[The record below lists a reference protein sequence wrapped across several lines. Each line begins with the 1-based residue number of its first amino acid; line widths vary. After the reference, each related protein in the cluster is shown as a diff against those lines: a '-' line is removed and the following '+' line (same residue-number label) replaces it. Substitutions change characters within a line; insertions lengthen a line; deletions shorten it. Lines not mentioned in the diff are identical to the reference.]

1 MKSQNPIET
10 MDVYASTSQ
19 YIDGPTTEQQAAG
32 TVPLDTLPADWWNW
46 LWKEM
51 TTRINQAS
59 NGMESV
65 YQEVLSVLQAAD
77 ITPSDTSNT
86 QLLTS
91 INALI
96 TKPGTSST
104 AGTVKSSS
112 ASGKVSIDTNGIM
125 TPNGMGVPASL
136 STTAK
141 TIVSAINEIFTA
153 LSTYKT
159 TNNTAV
165 AGKAPTNHASSE
177 TTYGKGDSTNYGHVK
192 LSDSTNSTSGVADG
206 IAATPAAVKKAYDLA
221 NKADKAAAVADAT
234 AQSAV
239 SAAATA
245 QSNAQ
250 SAISAAATAQS
261 NAQSAAS
268 AAATAQKTAEEKAPI
283 SHASTATTYGKGDS
297 TNYGHVKLSDSTNST
312 SGVAD
317 GVAATPAAVSSVAT
331 KLSDYK
337 TTNDAAVK
345 GKPSLG
351 SSAGAS
357 DTSKG
362 SAGSSSTAARS
373 DHTHPY
379 PGLVYNGSTKSKVTF
394 TLSGNTL
401 NITTTSV

>member
-112 ASGKVSIDTNGIM
+112 DSGKVSIDDNGIM
-125 TPNGMGVPASL
+125 TPNGMGVPTSL

-153 LSTYKT
+153 LNTYKT
-159 TNNTAV
+159 TNNTTV
-165 AGKAPTNHASSE
+165 AGKAPM
-177 TTYGKGDSTNYGHVK
+177 
-192 LSDSTNSTSGVADG
+192 
-206 IAATPAAVKKAYDLA
+206 
-221 NKADKAAAVADAT
+221 
-234 AQSAV
+234 
-239 SAAATA
+239 
-245 QSNAQ
+245 
-250 SAISAAATAQS
+250 
-261 NAQSAAS
+261 
-268 AAATAQKTAEEKAPI
+268 

-297 TNYGHVKLSDSTNST
+297 TNYGHVKLSDSTDST

-317 GVAATPAAVSSVAT
+317 GIAATPAAVKKAYDLANNADKVAAAAAATATSAQTAAASAQSNAQTAAQTAASAQSSAQSAAQTAASAQAT
-331 KLSDYK
+331 ANS
-337 TTNDAAVK
+337 
-345 GKPSLG
+345 KPSLG
-351 SSAGAS
+351 SSAGSA
-357 DTSKG
+357 DTSSG
-362 SAGSSSTAARS
+362 SSGSSSTAARS

-379 PGLVYNGSTKSKVTF
+379 PGLVYNDSTKSKVTF

>member
-125 TPNGMGVPASL
+125 TPNGMGVPSSL

-153 LSTYKT
+153 LSTYKS
-159 TNNTAV
+159 TNDAAV
-165 AGKAPTNHASSE
+165 AGKAPTN
-177 TTYGKGDSTNYGHVK
+177 
-192 LSDSTNSTSGVADG
+192 
-206 IAATPAAVKKAYDLA
+206 
-221 NKADKAAAVADAT
+221 
-234 AQSAV
+234 
-239 SAAATA
+239 
-245 QSNAQ
+245 
-250 SAISAAATAQS
+250 
-261 NAQSAAS
+261 
-268 AAATAQKTAEEKAPI
+268 
-283 SHASTATTYGKGDS
+283 HASTATTYGKGDS
-297 TNYGHVKLSDSTNST
+297 TNYGHVKLSDSTGST
-312 SGVAD
+312 SGVT
-317 GVAATPAAVSSVAT
+317 GGIAATPAAVSSVA
-331 KLSDYK
+331 KDLSNYK
-337 TTNDAAVK
+337 STNDAAVK

-357 DTSKG
+357 DTSEG
-362 SAGSSSTAARS
+362 SSGSSSTAARS

-379 PGLVYNGSTKSKVTF
+379 PGLVYNDSTKSKVTF

>member
-112 ASGKVSIDTNGIM
+112 DSGKVSIDTNGIM
-125 TPNGMGVPASL
+125 TPNGMGVPSSL

-153 LSTYKT
+153 LNTYKS
-159 TNNTAV
+159 TNDAAV
-165 AGKAPTNHASSE
+165 AGKAPTSHASSA

-192 LSDSTNSTSGVADG
+192 LSDSTDSTSGVADG

-221 NKADKAAAVADAT
+221 NNADKVAAAADAT
-234 AQSAV
+234 ATSAQTV
-239 SAAATA
+239 AASA
-245 QSNAQ
+245 QS
-250 SAISAAATAQS
+250 S
-261 NAQSAAS
+261 AQSAAQTAAS
-268 AAATAQKTAEEKAPI
+268 AQATA
-283 SHASTATTYGKGDS
+283 DS
-297 TNYGHVKLSDSTNST
+297 
-312 SGVAD
+312 
-317 GVAATPAAVSSVAT
+317 
-331 KLSDYK
+331 
-337 TTNDAAVK
+337 
-345 GKPSLG
+345 KPSLDSSKGAADTSDG
-351 SSAGAS
+351 SS
-357 DTSKG
+357 
-362 SAGSSSTAARS
+362 GSSSTAARS

-379 PGLVYNGSTKSKVTF
+379 PGLVYNDSTKSKVTF